1 MNNVQT
7 ETARKV
13 PLFVRTPFIEMEG
26 LFTDDVLNQGG
37 EHSLHHNK
45 IEIDPEMMKTMFL
58 TVDFWPSVDH
68 AENLPSPRVIKSH
81 LPIEM
86 LPPTLLDTCKVIFV
100 CRTPKDCCVSFYN
113 HFMNF
118 PEYKFKGEFADYA
131 ELFLEGTVEFGSYW
145 TMLKVQIFSTLQF
158 CNTIFFSNTLK

>member
-26 LFTDDVLNQGG
+26 LFTDDMLNQGG
-37 EHSLHHNK
+37 ELHHNQ
-45 IEIDPEMMKTMFL
+45 IEIDPEMMKAMFH
-58 TVDFWPSVDH
+58 TVDH

-86 LPPTLLDTCKVIFV
+86 LPPNLLDTCKVIFV

-118 PEYKFKGEFADYA
+118 PEYKCKGEFADYA
-131 ELFLEGTVEFGSYW
+131 ELFLEGTVEFGNYW

-158 CNTIFFSNTLK
+158 CSTIFF